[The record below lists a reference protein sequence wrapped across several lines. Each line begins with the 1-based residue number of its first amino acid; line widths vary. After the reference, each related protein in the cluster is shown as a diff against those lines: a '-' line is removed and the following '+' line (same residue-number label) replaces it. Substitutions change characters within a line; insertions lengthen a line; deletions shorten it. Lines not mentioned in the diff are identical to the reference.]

1 MAPTDGEDTASTGG
15 PEDYRVLVSCPL
27 VLDAIDDYADLLASY
42 GIAYDVADVDQQL
55 DEDEL
60 LDLLPDYDGILAGD
74 DELTARVIE
83 ASPRLE
89 VIAKWGIGTD
99 GIDFDAAE
107 AQGVR
112 VFNTPGAFADEVA
125 DVVIGYAIMLARE
138 LHHVDR
144 EVRAGNWYCPRG
156 VSLSGRTFG
165 IVGVGSIGSAVA
177 RRAAALGTDVIG
189 HDVRPIP
196 EGLREA
202 TGIEPVGRSELF
214 ERADVVSLNCALN
227 EATEGMV
234 DADALSRLG
243 PDGYLINTSRGELV
257 VGADLIAALEEGRL
271 AGAALD
277 VFETEPLPA
286 DSPLTDM
293 DHAILGSHNAQ
304 NTEAAVARVHDRTV
318 ANLIEG
324 LTGERP
330 EL

>member
-1 MAPTDGEDTASTGG
+1 MHLRGMAPTDGEDTASTGG
-15 PEDYRVLVSCPL
+15 PEDYRVLLSCPL

-107 AQGVR
+107 AHGVR

-165 IVGVGSIGSAVA
+165 IVGVDHPLGRLVERAVEA
-177 RRAAALGTDVIG
+177 
-189 HDVRPIP
+189 HDVGPFEQLRPP
-196 EGLREA
+196 SSRSG
-202 TGIEPVGRSELF
+202 GRSC
-214 ERADVVSLNCALN
+214 SN
-227 EATEGMV
+227 
-234 DADALSRLG
+234 G
-243 PDGYLINTSRGELV
+243 PTS
-257 VGADLIAALEEGRL
+257 
-271 AGAALD
+271 
-277 VFETEPLPA
+277 
-286 DSPLTDM
+286 
-293 DHAILGSHNAQ
+293 
-304 NTEAAVARVHDRTV
+304 
-318 ANLIEG
+318 
-324 LTGERP
+324 
-330 EL
+330 

>member
-1 MAPTDGEDTASTGG
+1 MTHPDRAS
-15 PEDYRVLVSCPL
+15 DYRVLASCPL
-27 VLDAIDDYADLLASY
+27 VLDAIGDYAEVFEEY

-55 DEDEL
+55 DESEL

-83 ASPRLE
+83 ACPRLS

-107 AQGVR
+107 RHGVR

-125 DVVIGYAIMLARE
+125 DVAIGYAIMLTRK

-144 EVRAGNWYCPRG
+144 EVREGNWHCPRG
-156 VSLSGRTFG
+156 VSLAGRTFG
-165 IVGVGSIGSAVA
+165 VVGVGSIGSAVA
-177 RRAAALGTDVIG
+177 RRAAALGTDVLG

-196 EGLREA
+196 EDLREE
-202 TGIEPVGRSELF
+202 TGIEPVGLDELF
-214 ERADVVSLNCALN
+214 ERSDLVSLHCALN
-227 EATEGMV
+227 GATAGMV
-234 DADALSRLG
+234 DADALDRLG
-243 PDGYLINTSRGELV
+243 PEGYLINTSRGGLV
-257 VGADLIAALEEGRL
+257 VEADLVSALEADRI

-293 DHAILGSHNAQ
+293 DCTILGSHNAQ
-304 NTEAAVARVHDRTV
+304 NTEEAVHRVHDRAV

-330 EL
+330 DL

>member
-1 MAPTDGEDTASTGG
+1 MVAPDGE
-15 PEDYRVLVSCPL
+15 PDYRVLVSCPL
-27 VLDAIDDYADLLASY
+27 ILDAVDEYADLLAAH
-42 GIAYDVADVDQQL
+42 GIAYDIADVDQQL
-55 DEDEL
+55 DEPEL

-83 ASPRLE
+83 ASPRLR

-107 AQGVR
+107 EHGVR

-125 DVVIGYAIMLARE
+125 DTVVGYAIMLARE

-144 EVRAGNWYCPRG
+144 EVREGNWYCPRG
-156 VSLSGRTFG
+156 VSLAGRTFG
-165 IVGVGSIGSAVA
+165 VVGVGSIGSAVA
-177 RRAAALGTDVIG
+177 RRADALGMDVLG

-202 TGIEPVGRSELF
+202 TGIESAGREELF
-214 ERADVVSLNCALN
+214 ERSDVVSLNCTLN
-227 EATEGMV
+227 EATAGMV
-234 DADALSRLG
+234 DADALDRLG
-243 PDGYLINTSRGELV
+243 PDGYLINTSRGGLV
-257 VGADLIAALEEGRL
+257 VEEDLVAALEEGRI

-277 VFETEPLPA
+277 VFETEPLPPG
-286 DSPLTDM
+286 SPLTDM
-293 DHAILGSHNAQ
+293 DHVVLGSHNAQ
-304 NTEAAVARVHDRTV
+304 NTEEAVSRVHDRAI

-330 EL
+330 DP

>member
-1 MAPTDGEDTASTGG
+1 MASTDGGD
-15 PEDYRVLVSCPL
+15 DYRVLVSCPL
-27 VLDAIDDYADLLASY
+27 VLDAIDDYADLLGSY

-55 DEDEL
+55 DEPEL
-60 LDLLPDYDGILAGD
+60 IELLPDYDGILAGD

-107 AQGVR
+107 EHGVR

-125 DVVIGYAIMLARE
+125 DTVVGYAIMLTRE

-144 EVRAGNWYCPRG
+144 EVREGNWYCPRG
-156 VSLSGRTFG
+156 VSLAGRTFG

-177 RRAAALGTDVIG
+177 RRAAALGTDVLG
-189 HDVRPIP
+189 HDVRELP
-196 EGLREA
+196 EELREE
-202 TGIEPVGRSELF
+202 TGIEPVGREELF
-214 ERADVVSLNCALN
+214 ERSDVVSLNCALN
-227 EATEGMV
+227 DATAGMV
-234 DADALSRLG
+234 DADALDLIG
-243 PDGYLINTSRGELV
+243 PEGYLINTSRGELV
-257 VGADLIAALEEGRL
+257 VETDLIAALEEGRL

-277 VFETEPLPA
+277 VFETEPLPPE
-286 DSPLTDM
+286 SPLTGM
-293 DHAILGSHNAQ
+293 DHTILGSHNAQ
-304 NTEAAVARVHDRTV
+304 NTEEAVSRVHDRAV
-318 ANLIEG
+318 ANLVEG